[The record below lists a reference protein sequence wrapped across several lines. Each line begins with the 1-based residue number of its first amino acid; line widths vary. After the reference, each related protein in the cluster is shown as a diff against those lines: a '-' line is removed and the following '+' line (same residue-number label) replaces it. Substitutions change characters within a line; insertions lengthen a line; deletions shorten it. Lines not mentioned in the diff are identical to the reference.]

1 MADLIVVSSV
11 SSSAS
16 IITVTNGPRSR
27 SGTPSATQR
36 SAAEDDGTAAAAAM
50 ADSRPE
56 QPLLKPGGG
65 EMTAE

>member
-36 SAAEDDGTAAAAAM
+36 SAAEDDGAAAAM

-56 QPLLKPGGG
+56 PPLLKPGGG
-65 EMTAE
+65 DMTEE